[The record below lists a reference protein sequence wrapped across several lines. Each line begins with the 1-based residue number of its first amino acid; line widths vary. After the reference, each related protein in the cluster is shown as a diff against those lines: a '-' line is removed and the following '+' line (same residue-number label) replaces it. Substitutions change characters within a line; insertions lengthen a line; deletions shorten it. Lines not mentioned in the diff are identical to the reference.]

1 MLIKKKQQYLK
12 SEKRMIFAIIS
23 LIIYNRIKDFY
34 IRLEILW
41 LKIIRK
47 KETNIK
53 IFKLKQNFSFS
64 I

>member
-1 MLIKKKQQYLK
+1 
-12 SEKRMIFAIIS
+12 MIFAIIS
-23 LIIYNRIKDFY
+23 LNIYNRIKDFY

-53 IFKLKQNFSFS
+53 IFKLKQNFSFL

>member
-23 LIIYNRIKDFY
+23 LNIYNRIKDFY